1 MTEKR
6 KLVAPNHN
14 SLGDLMNCEEW
25 IRKPLLQLIL
35 PAPYPRSRRGI
46 DEFLERNKNV
56 IRVVNTG
63 KGAKTSNGN
72 RFKISRDDLIKFFQT
87 EFDCED

>member
-1 MTEKR
+1 MNLEELR
-6 KLVAPNHN
+6 KQK
-14 SLGDLMNCEEW
+14 EW

-35 PAPYPRSRRGI
+35 PAPYPKSRRGI

-87 EFDCED
+87 EFND